1 MAREADTFTPG
12 EVARALGLTEFTVLS
27 LLTSGQL
34 EGHQDEQ
41 GRWWIPA
48 SAIDAAIMR
57 RSASTDA
64 PPDPSVEETVAMTPI
79 SPTGGA
85 DTPATDTPD
94 TETPA
99 TDTPDTDTPAGE
111 ETIQFEADAGPVQR
125 TPPTD
130 DDGQATS
137 ESGWTTTDQ
146 AARSLGVSPRTVRRF
161 IDRGQL
167 EGRKVTEGIV
177 ETWEV
182 SIDSLYA
189 LRDKR
194 ISEGQVRRNVPRKSV
209 ESQGAAD
216 TTDYI
221 RDLTD
226 RLLRISAEA
235 AELRTRLELTFKAE
249 STLQEERD
257 RLRQDWERER
267 QERQEAQ
274 EEAQR
279 LREELVAERSKGFWQ
294 RLFGG

>member
-41 GRWWIPA
+41 ARWWIPA
-48 SAIDAAIMR
+48 SAIDDAIMR

-64 PPDPSVEETVAMTPI
+64 QPDPSLEETTAMPPV
-79 SPTGGA
+79 SPTDSA
-85 DTPATDTPD
+85 DTPATDTPSS
-94 TETPA
+94 
-99 TDTPDTDTPAGE
+99 E
-111 ETIQFEADAGPVQR
+111 ETNQVEPDAEVGAAPAQW

-130 DDGQATS
+130 DDGQSTS

-161 IDRGQL
+161 IDRGEL

-177 ETWEV
+177 EAWEV

-194 ISEGQVRRNVPRKSV
+194 ISEGQARRNIPRKSTEIRGV
-209 ESQGAAD
+209 AD

-226 RLLRISAEA
+226 RLLRLSSEA

>member
-34 EGHQDEQ
+34 EGHQDDQ
-41 GRWWIPA
+41 ARWWIPA
-48 SAIDAAIMR
+48 SAVDAAIMR

-64 PPDPSVEETVAMTPI
+64 PPDPSVEETVAMPPI

-85 DTPATDTPD
+85 DTSATDTPA

-99 TDTPDTDTPAGE
+99 TDTPAGE

-146 AARSLGVSPRTVRRF
+146 SARSLGVSPRTVRRF
-161 IDRGQL
+161 IDRGEL

-177 ETWEV
+177 EAWEV

-194 ISEGQVRRNVPRKSV
+194 ISEGQARRNVHRKSV

-267 QERQEAQ
+267 QERQDAQ

>member
-41 GRWWIPA
+41 ARWWIPA
-48 SAIDAAIMR
+48 SAIDEAIMR
-57 RSASTDA
+57 RSASTDVQ
-64 PPDPSVEETVAMTPI
+64 PDPSVEETVSMPPV
-79 SPTGGA
+79 SPTGSA
-85 DTPATDTPD
+85 DTPATDTPASED
-94 TETPA
+94 
-99 TDTPDTDTPAGE
+99 
-111 ETIQFEADAGPVQR
+111 TIQFEADAEADAGPAEW

-130 DDGQATS
+130 DDGQTTS

-161 IDRGQL
+161 IDRGEL

-177 ETWEV
+177 EAWEV

-194 ISEGQVRRNVPRKSV
+194 ISEGQARRNVPRKST

>member
-1 MAREADTFTPG
+1 VQQTP
-12 EVARALGLTEFTVLS
+12 
-27 LLTSGQL
+27 
-34 EGHQDEQ
+34 
-41 GRWWIPA
+41 
-48 SAIDAAIMR
+48 
-57 RSASTDA
+57 STD
-64 PPDPSVEETVAMTPI
+64 D
-79 SPTGGA
+79 G
-85 DTPATDTPD
+85 
-94 TETPA
+94 
-99 TDTPDTDTPAGE
+99 
-111 ETIQFEADAGPVQR
+111 
-125 TPPTD
+125 
-130 DDGQATS
+130 GQATS

-161 IDRGQL
+161 IDRGDL

-177 ETWEV
+177 EAWEV

-209 ESQGAAD
+209 ERQGASD

-226 RLLRISAEA
+226 RLLRLSSEA

>member
-1 MAREADTFTPG
+1 MPREADFYTPG
-12 EVARALGLTEFTVLS
+12 EAARLLGLAERTILG

-34 EGHQDEQ
+34 EGHQDERA
-41 GRWWIPA
+41 RWWIPFGAIEAAQRSREA
-48 SAIDAAIMR
+48 SYIEAAQRSREASNSTDLSVEQTIPIEAMSSADTTEAPAHKEPDQLEAEAETSR
-57 RSASTDA
+57 RTQSTDNEGQSASK
-64 PPDPSVEETVAMTPI
+64 
-79 SPTGGA
+79 
-85 DTPATDTPD
+85 
-94 TETPA
+94 
-99 TDTPDTDTPAGE
+99 
-111 ETIQFEADAGPVQR
+111 
-125 TPPTD
+125 
-130 DDGQATS
+130 
-137 ESGWTTTDQ
+137 SGWTTTDQ
-146 AARSLGVSPRTVRRF
+146 SAKALGVSPRTVRRL
-161 IDRGQL
+161 IDREEL

-177 ETWEV
+177 EAWEV

-194 ISEGQVRRNVPRKSV
+194 ISEGQVRRNVPRKST
-209 ESQGAAD
+209 ERQGAPD

-226 RLLRISAEA
+226 RLLRLSSEA

-279 LREELVAERSKGFWQ
+279 LREELVAERSKGFW
-294 RLFGG
+294 

>member
-41 GRWWIPA
+41 ARWWIPA

-64 PPDPSVEETVAMTPI
+64 PPDPSVEETVAMPPV
-79 SPTGGA
+79 SPTGSA
-85 DTPATDTPD
+85 DTPATDTP
-94 TETPA
+94 A
-99 TDTPDTDTPAGE
+99 SE
-111 ETIQFEADAGPVQR
+111 ETIQFEGEAEADASAAQW

-130 DDGQATS
+130 EDGQSTS
-137 ESGWTTTDQ
+137 GSGWTTTDQ

-161 IDRGQL
+161 IDRGEL

-177 ETWEV
+177 EAWEV

-226 RLLRISAEA
+226 RLLRLSSEA

-274 EEAQR
+274 EEAHR

>member
-1 MAREADTFTPG
+1 MPNEADFYTPG
-12 EVARALGLTEFTVLS
+12 EVAKMLGLAELTVLD

-34 EGHQDEQ
+34 EGHQDERA
-41 GRWWIPA
+41 RWWIPPA
-48 SAIDAAIMR
+48 AVDAAR
-57 RSASTDA
+57 RSSTADNAVGPLSEQTIPITPVTPTNGGALPAS
-64 PPDPSVEETVAMTPI
+64 EETTQLEA
-79 SPTGGA
+79 GA
-85 DTPATDTPD
+85 GTVRPAR
-94 TETPA
+94 
-99 TDTPDTDTPAGE
+99 
-111 ETIQFEADAGPVQR
+111 R
-125 TPPTD
+125 TSSRES
-130 DDGQATS
+130 DGQSTS

-146 AARSLGVSPRTVRRF
+146 AARALGVSPRTVRRF
-161 IDRGQL
+161 IDRGEL

-177 ETWEV
+177 EAWEV

-194 ISEGQVRRNVPRKSV
+194 ISEGQVRRNVPRKST
-209 ESQGAAD
+209 EGQSSSD
-216 TTDYI
+216 NDMDYV
-221 RDLTD
+221 RELTD
-226 RLLRISAEA
+226 RLLRISSEA

-279 LREELVAERSKGFWQ
+279 LREELVAERSKGFWR